1 MFDDLLSA
9 MALIGVTG
17 TLVAAA
23 TSLSGAPM
31 GPHSATTAAV
41 EPSLAARAAAPA
53 AAPSSPATMPV
64 YDLPRVVVTGNRLR
78 DGDML
83 ADGRDTAPRPG
94 GPR

>member
-9 MALIGVTG
+9 MALIGVSG

-23 TSLSGAPM
+23 TSLSGAPN
-31 GPHSATTAAV
+31 GAHYDAPPAAG
-41 EPSLAARAAAPA
+41 PSLAARAAAPA

-83 ADGRDTAPRPG
+83 ADGRDTAPRTG
-94 GPR
+94 APR